1 MKNGYVYILANRKLG
16 TTYLGVTSN
25 LVRRTYEHR
34 GDDGSGFS
42 QRYNTKR
49 LVYFETHHR
58 IDDAIAREKQL
69 KKWRRTWKIALI
81 EAHNPEWEDLWPT
94 IIGPQ

>member
-25 LVRRTYEHR
+25 LVRRTDEHR

-58 IDDAIAREKQL
+58 IGDAIAREKQL

-81 EAHNPEWEDLWPT
+81 ERDNPDWRDLYDDLAR
-94 IIGPQ
+94 